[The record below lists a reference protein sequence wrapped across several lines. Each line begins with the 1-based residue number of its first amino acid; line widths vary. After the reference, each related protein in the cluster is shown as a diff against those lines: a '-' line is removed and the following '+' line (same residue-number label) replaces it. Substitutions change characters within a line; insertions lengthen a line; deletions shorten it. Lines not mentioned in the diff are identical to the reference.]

1 MATLSEAR
9 FIYRALVALVTQKSL
24 LPRTIVATKTKKGRA
39 ACALLWLLLWS
50 CFFYQNAAVFYL
62 NVDGAKFSILAMKKR
77 ALAAKITRVFFCD
90 TRVATRCVDK
100 VTLPEH
106 LVVQNHSDFCVTR
119 PRAEPGRKNWA
130 KRRDTAASATAAS
143 DSL

>member
-1 MATLSEAR
+1 MIGAAIAGPSLLSHGHTEAR

-77 ALAAKITRVFFCD
+77 ALAAKITRVFF
-90 TRVATRCVDK
+90 ATQG
-100 VTLPEH
+100 LPQD
-106 LVVQNHSDFCVTR
+106 VWIR
-119 PRAEPGRKNWA
+119 
-130 KRRDTAASATAAS
+130 
-143 DSL
+143 